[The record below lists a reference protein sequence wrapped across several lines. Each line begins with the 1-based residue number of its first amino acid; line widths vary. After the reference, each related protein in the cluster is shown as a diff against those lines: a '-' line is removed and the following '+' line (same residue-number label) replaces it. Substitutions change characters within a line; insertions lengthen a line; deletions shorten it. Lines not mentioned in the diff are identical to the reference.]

1 MRKSVLAAALA
12 LVLLCGCQ
20 GAEPETE
27 GPLPTGLK
35 GTGYAHGPAWESM
48 VLDWGNSG
56 WGFQFLGSELLL
68 TYQQEA
74 HPVPG
79 VTAEDLSG
87 LGLFASAERSA
98 VVWQKGG
105 NVEVLTTGDRGE
117 TWTSAALDYYM
128 AWASVGFTTAEDG
141 WLLLCGGVSLGSQ
154 NHALYKTAD
163 GGETWTQVETN
174 LDEVHRRVATG
185 CGFVDENLGFVGF
198 RYENPDFM
206 PALLVTQDGGKTWVK
221 ADVNMAEE
229 MEGFNVTP
237 LSVGWD
243 GREFVLPFHLRNA
256 EEDQQL
262 NLYFDGRLESLPIT
276 LRK

>member
-56 WGFQFLGSELLL
+56 WGFQLKDGRLLL
-68 TYQQEA
+68 TFEQKA
-74 HPVPG
+74 RTVPG
-79 VTAEDLSG
+79 ATAEDLSD

-98 VVWQKGG
+98 VVWQNGE
-105 NVEVLTTGDRGE
+105 NVEVLTTGDQGE

-154 NHALYKTAD
+154 NHALYKTA
-163 GGETWTQVETN
+163 
-174 LDEVHRRVATG
+174 
-185 CGFVDENLGFVGF
+185 
-198 RYENPDFM
+198 
-206 PALLVTQDGGKTWVK
+206 DGGKTWVK

-262 NLYFDGRLESLPIT
+262 NLYFDGRLEGLPIT